1 MAVCHTEVRPK
12 CDKNVT
18 VGCSSTARL
27 SRQTVA
33 MQISRP
39 SAIGAGM
46 LFTGAGIAH
55 FAKPDFFEAI
65 VPDWFPDAALANRA
79 SGAAELAFGIGMLHP
94 RTRKLSALGLFA
106 LTIGVFPAN
115 VDMAVNHVE
124 PQLVEGR
131 FSRSVDTATGPA
143 NWIRLP
149 LQLPL
154 LWWLWKEYR
163 AASAQTR

>member
-1 MAVCHTEVRPK
+1 
-12 CDKNVT
+12 
-18 VGCSSTARL
+18 
-27 SRQTVA
+27 
-33 MQISRP
+33 
-39 SAIGAGM
+39 M

-55 FAKPDFFEAI
+55 FTKPDFFEAI
-65 VPDWFPDAALANRA
+65 VPDWIPNAALANRL
-79 SGAAELAFGIGMLHP
+79 SGAAELTFGLAMFYQ

-106 LTIGVFPAN
+106 LTIAVFPAN
-115 VDMAVNHVE
+115 IDTAVNNVE

-131 FSRSVDTATGPA
+131 FSRSVGTATGPL

-163 AASAQTR
+163 AASTPTR

>member
-1 MAVCHTEVRPK
+1 
-12 CDKNVT
+12 
-18 VGCSSTARL
+18 
-27 SRQTVA
+27 

-39 SAIGAGM
+39 SAIGAGI

-65 VPDWFPDAALANRA
+65 VPGWFPDAALANRV
-79 SGAAELAFGIGMLHP
+79 SGAAELAFGLGMFHE
-94 RTRKLSALGLFA
+94 RTRRLSALGLFV
-106 LTIGVFPAN
+106 LTIAVFPAN
-115 VDMAVNHVE
+115 IDMAVNNVE

-131 FSRSVDTATGPA
+131 FRRSVGTATGPL
-143 NWIRLP
+143 NWVRLP

-163 AASAQTR
+163 AASAPTG